1 MPRLKGNSPCQ
12 GECHECD
19 EGVPVSGG
27 KGGCDQREQTER
39 SPKQRRRRWDSF
51 CLNKGFYGTKRA
63 ALAPLSHFVTAL
75 LSGEPKSYSVKS
87 QKKCFQA
94 VPFRGKWLRHS
105 RRRKGLFRMQ
115 NAECKVQN

>member
-1 MPRLKGNSPCQ
+1 MPRLKGEVDATNGSRRRGRQ
-12 GECHECD
+12 NNA
-19 EGVPVSGG
+19 EGVGIVSVST
-27 KGGCDQREQTER
+27 KV
-39 SPKQRRRRWDSF
+39 
-51 CLNKGFYGTKRA
+51 FYGTKRA

-75 LSGEPKSYSVKS
+75 LSGEPKSHSVKS

-115 NAECKVQN
+115 SAEGRMQN